1 MSSNA
6 ITTISSPV
14 SRLRIALIGTTFS
27 FVWSSAFIAGKI
39 GLTATGPLTLL
50 SLRFLLAGLILAI
63 MGKCL
68 GYRTSKIL
76 LNRQAFLA
84 ALAAGLLA
92 NAVYLGLTYTGM
104 QTMPAGLTAILV
116 STTPLLT
123 SSLAATWLKEAFGW
137 RGATGLAAG
146 FIGVLWIMGGRAT
159 SAPADTDA
167 VILILIGTIALAGS
181 TLLNKSVVAHLDP
194 WNIALI
200 QLPTSGLALLPI
212 AWWREGLMVNLNA
225 ALFGSLF
232 YQATVV
238 SIGTTLMLLWLVR
251 HGGTARASSF
261 HLLNPVFG
269 TMLAIGVLGEEIPAT
284 DLFGMIPIVA
294 GLALVLRPGR

>member
-1 MSSNA
+1 MSASA
-6 ITTISSPV
+6 TTTPPPSV
-14 SRLRIALIGTTFS
+14 SQLRIALVGTTFS

-39 GLTATGPLTLL
+39 GMAATGPLTLL
-50 SLRFLLAGLILAI
+50 SLRFLVAGLILAI
-63 MGKCL
+63 MGQWL
-68 GYRTSKIL
+68 GYRISKIQI
-76 LNRQAFLA
+76 NRRVFLT

-92 NAVYLGLTYTGM
+92 NTVYLGLTYTGM
-104 QTMPAGLTAILV
+104 QTVPASLTAILV
-116 STTPLLT
+116 STNPLLT
-123 SSLAATWLKEAFGW
+123 SSLAATWFREQFGW
-137 RGATGLAAG
+137 RGAFGLAAG

-167 VILILIGTIALAGS
+167 VIMILVGTLALAAS
-181 TLLNKSVVAHLDP
+181 TLLNRRVVGHLDP

-200 QLPTSGLALLPI
+200 QLPASGLALLPI
-212 AWWREGLMVNLNA
+212 AWWCEGLAINPNA
-225 ALFGSLF
+225 AFFGSLF

-269 TMLAIGVLGEEIPAT
+269 TILAMGLLEEAIPAT
-284 DLFGMIPIVA
+284 DLFGMVPIVA